1 MHYALPPDA
10 FGLAFPFHMVLDSKL
25 TVIQA
30 GNTLLR
36 LYPHLAG
43 SLLSDTFQIRRPLIE
58 STFEALCAHHRS
70 VFLLQACEN
79 QMWLKGQMLPLD
91 ETGIV
96 AFLGSPW
103 ITDLA
108 DIQPF
113 GLSLSDFAI
122 HDPISDYLLL
132 LQAKQT
138 ALQDTKKLAQKLQI
152 KQISLRKA
160 NDELQKEITERRRI
174 EYDLAQAR
182 DQALEASRLKSE
194 FLATMSHEI
203 RTPMNGI
210 MGMSELLL
218 ETTLDEEQREYAT
231 IVYQEAE
238 ILLGLLNDILD
249 FSKIEAGKLVLDA
262 SPFMLTTVVDSVI
275 HLLLPKAEQKGLTL
289 IALIDS
295 ALPKEFIGDGARL
308 RQILANLV
316 SNAIKFT
323 EIGEV
328 TLEIRRQ
335 RAHSDQTCSMHMPAA
350 GHCIP
355 LQMVVR
361 DTGIGISPAA
371 QAHIFESFM
380 QADGS
385 TTRKY
390 GGTGLGLAITKRLVD
405 LMHGTITVDSTLG
418 KGSTFTVAVTFR
430 RHDGQCHERGS

>member
-1 MHYALPPDA
+1 MRYALPPDA

-58 STFEALCAHHRS
+58 STFEAFCAHHHS

-91 ETGIV
+91 ETGVV

-122 HDPISDYLLL
+122 HDPVSDYLLL

-152 KQISLRKA
+152 KQVSLRKA

-174 EYDLAQAR
+174 EHDLAQAR

-262 SPFMLTTVVDSVI
+262 SPFSLTTVVDSVI
-275 HLLLPKAEQKGLTL
+275 HLLQPKVEQKGLALTV
-289 IALIDS
+289 LIDS
-295 ALPKEFIGDGARL
+295 TLPRELIGDATRL
-308 RQILANLV
+308 RQILVNLI

-323 EIGEV
+323 EAGEV
-328 TLEIRRQ
+328 VLTIKRPNVHTPITGRRILLEIVVTTQALAFLERPRRTSLNPSCKPMALRHANMGEQ
-335 RAHSDQTCSMHMPAA
+335 
-350 GHCIP
+350 
-355 LQMVVR
+355 
-361 DTGIGISPAA
+361 
-371 QAHIFESFM
+371 
-380 QADGS
+380 
-385 TTRKY
+385 
-390 GGTGLGLAITKRLVD
+390 
-405 LMHGTITVDSTLG
+405 DSG
-418 KGSTFTVAVTFR
+418 
-430 RHDGQCHERGS
+430 